1 MRNNENYKEPWIDHT
16 SIDPLIQKEAMEE
29 EKTASILTLLE
40 ATKELADL
48 YECSYGRDDEHC
60 HNEAWGV
67 DHLTSCPKL
76 VAEKAIERVRQWL

>member
-1 MRNNENYKEPWIDHT
+1 MSQYPILKSQLIDTVTEILNEDNRMKMAVIYLID
-16 SIDPLIQKEAMEE
+16 
-29 EKTASILTLLE
+29 

-48 YECSYGRDDEHC
+48 YECSYGRGDDHC

-76 VAEKAIERVRQWL
+76 VAEKAIERVRKWL

>member
-1 MRNNENYKEPWIDHT
+1 MRHIDNFIAIPPNIECRTIALPAIKE
-16 SIDPLIQKEAMEE
+16 LI
-29 EKTASILTLLE
+29 E

-48 YECSYGRDDEHC
+48 YECSYGHGDEHC

-76 VAEKAIERVRQWL
+76 VAEKAIEKVRKLI